1 MTPDYQNLLTG
12 RLETPTSGHKI
23 SLFYTKCLRHVHL
36 AYMGL
41 KVPHVFF
48 LSGDN
53 PTKNIFLSGYIPSKM
68 RV

>member
-12 RLETPTSGHKI
+12 RLETPASGHKI

-48 LSGDN
+48 CPVITLQK
-53 PTKNIFLSGYIPSKM
+53 TFFLSGYIPSKM